1 MQDRTKNPGTEQG
14 ASILRR
20 TLGVVRKVLQFLAM
34 ALLMGWIAGAAVRW
48 DAQLAEAP
56 GFFRGMLHG
65 AIMPMAWPTLLAG
78 QEQEIYSANN
88 CHYSKTEKRCISC
101 LCHSPKPNPC
111 DDRKAPRAPALP

>member
-34 ALLMGWIAGAAVRW
+34 ALLMGWLAGAAVRW
-48 DAQLAEAP
+48 DAQLVEAP

-65 AIMPMAWPTLLAG
+65 VIMPMAWPTLLAG
-78 QEQEIYSANN
+78 QEQEIYSTRWA
-88 CHYSKTEKRCISC
+88 SMPAV
-101 LCHSPKPNPC
+101 LCSL
-111 DDRKAPRAPALP
+111 DSRF